1 MSPDDILGR
10 LTELRIIP
18 VVVIEDDRQAVPLAE
33 ALQAGGLGTMEIT
46 LRTDAGLKAI
56 ERLGK
61 RVPEM
66 LLGAGTVLSVDQARR
81 AVEAG
86 ARYIVAPGLS
96 RKVVEWCIWNSVP
109 VTPGVVTPTE
119 IETAMDLGLG
129 VVKFF
134 PAEASGGVAYLKAIC
149 APYRSMKFIP
159 TGGID
164 EKNVA
169 EYLKLPQVAACGGSW
184 MVKPDLLKAGRFDEV
199 HRLAAAAAAIASRLP
214 A

>member
-1 MSPDDILGR
+1 MSPEDILGR
-10 LTELRIIP
+10 LAELRIIP

-56 ERLGK
+56 ELLARRAPG
-61 RVPEM
+61 M
-66 LLGAGTVLSVDQARR
+66 LLGAGTVLTAEHARR

-109 VTPGVVTPTE
+109 VIPGVVTPTE

-199 HRLAAAAAAIASRLP
+199 HRLAVAAASIAARLP
-214 A
+214 V